1 MQAVGTTSI
10 GEGTTVCWIYLKM
23 ATRKVTASER
33 RDGNLN
39 KAESKVILPGEL
51 VLATQIED
59 MHKAFSLYEEEG
71 VRGSI
76 PMQHV
81 RGILW
86 NFGFWKMS
94 KKDIERELVA
104 VGIDPR
110 KASLDWSE
118 LLRIVSA
125 RYQNGGKEQMN
136 REVFS
141 CFDQAG
147 KGRVTF
153 QDMKTVLSSA
163 LEVPLTDSDLLEV
176 FEMAGVSPTQTVEE
190 RDFVKF

>member
-1 MQAVGTTSI
+1 
-10 GEGTTVCWIYLKM
+10 M

-33 RDGNLN
+33 RDGGLN

-51 VLATQIED
+51 VLPTQIED

-94 KKDIERELVA
+94 KKDIERELMA

-110 KASLDWSE
+110 KSSLDWSE

-136 REVFS
+136 REVFA
-141 CFDQAG
+141 CFDQGG

-153 QDMKTVLSSA
+153 QDMKAVLSSA
-163 LEVPLTDSDLLEV
+163 LEVPVTDSDLLEV

-190 RDFVKF
+190 RDFVRF

>member
-1 MQAVGTTSI
+1 
-10 GEGTTVCWIYLKM
+10 
-23 ATRKVTASER
+23 
-33 RDGNLN
+33 
-39 KAESKVILPGEL
+39 
-51 VLATQIED
+51 
-59 MHKAFSLYEEEG
+59 
-71 VRGSI
+71 
-76 PMQHV
+76 MQHV

-94 KKDIERELVA
+94 KKDIERELMA

-110 KASLDWSE
+110 KSALDWSE

-136 REVFS
+136 REVFA
-141 CFDQAG
+141 CFDQSG
-147 KGRVTF
+147 KGRVSF
-153 QDMKTVLSSA
+153 QDMKAVLSSA
-163 LEVPLTDSDLLEV
+163 LEVPVTDSDLLEV